1 MQNINLSSDEI
12 FQLKIAHRTARKKR
26 DADRIKAIVLLGK
39 GWTFNQVAEALLMD
53 EETIRNHLK
62 RYKEN
67 GIKGLLSINYK
78 GTESKLSKKELK
90 KLDKHLEQDT
100 YLKVEEI
107 VFYVKK
113 TFNKKYSIS
122 GMTDLLHR
130 MGFVY
135 KKPKVVPGKADTEKQ
150 KEFIDFYNK
159 LKSEKADNDPIYFM
173 DGTHPQHN
181 SVAAYGWIKKG
192 TNKEIKSNTGRARIN
207 INGAINIK
215 NLKASVHFGDSI
227 NAQSTVHLFK
237 KIERTNVNACAIYV
251 IADNARYY
259 NCKFVTDYLENSK
272 IKLIFL
278 PPYSPNLN
286 LIERL
291 WKHFRKKI
299 LYNKYYETFEEFK
312 IACKLFFKN
321 IKKYRNELSSLLKD
335 NFQLFQTQIPKTYS

>member
-1 MQNINLSSDEI
+1 MQNIDLSSDEI
-12 FQLKIAHRTARKKR
+12 FQLKIAHRTAKKKR

-39 GWTFNQVAEALLMD
+39 SWTFNQVAEALLMD

-67 GIKGLLSINYK
+67 GIKGLLSVNFK
-78 GTESKLSKKELK
+78 GTESKLFKKELK
-90 KLDKHLEQDT
+90 QFDKHLKKNT

-107 VFYVKK
+107 VLYVKK
-113 TFNKKYSIS
+113 TFNQKYSIS

-135 KKPKVVPGKADTEKQ
+135 KKPKIVPGKADTEKQ
-150 KEFIDFYNK
+150 KEFIDSYNI
-159 LKSEKADNDPIYFM
+159 LKSKKADKDPIYFM

-192 TNKEIKSNTGRARIN
+192 ANKEIKSNTGRTRIN

-227 NAQSTVHLFK
+227 NAQSTVNLFK
-237 KIERTNVNACAIYV
+237 KIERANVNANAIYV

-259 NCKFVTDYLENSK
+259 KCKFVTDYLEISK
-272 IKLIFL
+272 IELIFL

-312 IACKLFFKN
+312 LACKLFFKN
-321 IKKYRNELSSLLKD
+321 IKKYQNELSSLLID
-335 NFQLFQTQIPKTYS
+335 NFQLFQT

>member
-1 MQNINLSSDEI
+1 MQNIDLSSDEI
-12 FQLKIAHRTARKKR
+12 FQLKVAHRTAKKKR
-26 DADRIKAIVLLGK
+26 DADRIKAIILLGK

-53 EETIRNHLK
+53 EETIRHHLK

-67 GIKGLLSINYK
+67 GIKGLLRVMYK
-78 GTESKLSKKELK
+78 GTESKLSQKQLK
-90 KLDKHLEQDT
+90 QFDKHLKNTT

-107 VFYVKK
+107 VHYVKK
-113 TFNKKYSIS
+113 AFSKKYSIS

-135 KKPKVVPGKADTEKQ
+135 KKPKVVPGKANTEKQ

-159 LKSEKADNDPIYFM
+159 LKSEKDDNDPIYFM

-215 NLKASVHFGDSI
+215 DFKASVHFGDSI
-227 NAQSTVHLFK
+227 NAQSTVQLFK
-237 KIERTNVNACAIYV
+237 KIERANMSAGSIYA

-259 NCKFVTDYLENSK
+259 KCKFVTDYLENSK
-272 IKLIFL
+272 IELIFL

-312 IACKLFFKN
+312 FECKLFFKN
-321 IKKYRNELSSLLKD
+321 IKKYKNELSSLLQD
-335 NFQLFQTQIPKTYS
+335 NFQLFQT

>member
-1 MQNINLSSDEI
+1 MTLRSEQIAK
-12 FQLKIAHRTARKKR
+12 LKIVHRTTKKKR
-26 DADRIKAIVLLGK
+26 DADRIKAIVLLSQ
-39 GWTFNQVAEALLMD
+39 GWTFVQVAQALLID
-53 EETIRNHLK
+53 EETIRNYLK
-62 RYKEN
+62 CYRAK
-67 GIKGLLSINYK
+67 GVKGLLKNNFK
-78 GTESKLSKKELK
+78 GTESKLSKKKLRQ
-90 KLDKHLEQDT
+90 LDKHLQNET
-100 YLKVEEI
+100 YLTVQEI
-107 VFYVKK
+107 VLYVKA
-113 TFNKKYSIS
+113 TFKIKYSIS
-122 GMTDLLHR
+122 GMTELLHR

-135 KKPKVVPGKADTEKQ
+135 KKPKVVPGKADNEKQ

-159 LKSEKADNDPIYFM
+159 LKSEKGDNDPIYFM

-215 NLKASVHFGDSI
+215 NLKTSVHFGDSI

-237 KIERTNVNACAIYV
+237 KIERTNVNADAIYV
-251 IADNARYY
+251 FADNAKYY
-259 NCKFVTDYLENSK
+259 KCKFVTDYLEYSK

-291 WKHFRKKI
+291 WKHFRKMI

-312 IACKLFFKN
+312 LACKLFFRN

-335 NFQLFQTQIPKTYS
+335 NFQLFQT